1 MGRWNAAANSVC
13 VIPRRPRNI
22 LTRDTRRIP
31 AKRPRPSGRASGSD
45 RAAAEISSSVMAFK
59 RDQSVPPLRGA
70 SPGFTVTR
78 VVSVFFM
85 TCGLPGR
92 YDSTGILTALR
103 NHDEQHVTLSHTD
116 YPRPLF
122 ALFGFEVYILKPI
135 GVFQSRNGIDKID
148 AMFAIVQAGFC
159 VVPFVSHSPAYYR
172 ISVVEANF
180 GFLGIDRREKPFC
193 LRLPNFRLRSPH
205 ERQRHAGL
213 LASPRVRCVPL
224 LIREI
229 GRVQKGLYGV
239 ISRCR

>member
-1 MGRWNAAANSVC
+1 
-13 VIPRRPRNI
+13 
-22 LTRDTRRIP
+22 
-31 AKRPRPSGRASGSD
+31 
-45 RAAAEISSSVMAFK
+45 MAFK

-103 NHDEQHVTLSHTD
+103 NDDEQHVTLSHTD

-122 ALFGFEVYILKPI
+122 ALFGFEVYILEPI
-135 GVFQSRNGIDKID
+135 GIFQSRNGIDKVD
-148 AMFAIVQAGFC
+148 AMFAIVQDGFG
-159 VVPFVSHSPAYYR
+159 VVPFVLHSRAYYR
-172 ISVVEANF
+172 ISVVGANFGFLFF

-205 ERQRHAGL
+205 ERKRHAAA
-213 LASPRVRCVPL
+213 LAYQGDREGPKRPFTAQFPAVHRFADAQC
-224 LIREI
+224 IR
-229 GRVQKGLYGV
+229 GV
-239 ISRCR
+239 CTLGVDRI